1 MNKTGVGNERMWSY
15 RTSEINDIEKE
26 NDIHTGVDTTDLN
39 DIEEF
44 ELPTLGRDISLTG
57 VGEM

>member
-1 MNKTGVGNERMWSY
+1 MWSY
-15 RTSEINDIEKE
+15 RKSETNDIER

>member
-1 MNKTGVGNERMWSY
+1 MNKTGVDNERMWSY
-15 RTSEINDIEKE
+15 RKSEINDIEK
-26 NDIHTGVDTTDLN
+26 NDIHTEVDITDLN

>member
-1 MNKTGVGNERMWSY
+1 MKECGLTGQVRSM
-15 RTSEINDIEKE
+15 ILKKKMIF
-26 NDIHTGVDTTDLN
+26 TGVDTTDL
-39 DIEEF
+39 DEIEEF